1 MYKQQLSS
9 KIDSHSNSVNIST
22 SALLL
27 VGRFDGTVDLFELDT
42 EHPILSWILV
52 DLSTDVEH
60 HKSSKKD
67 IKSVVVVMVHWCPNR
82 AASFFVADSSGLIY
96 YFDLN
101 RYSSKPVYIEAVSVA
116 SSLSTGCIDLSG
128 CLRHGGSSDG
138 QLNIVFSVKNNRSNG
153 DNIKCKR
160 VNRIIAKQTSKELFN
175 EEELFRASLHN
186 LSANK
191 IIAQSVTFMP
201 DVSNNDSK

>member
-9 KIDSHSNSVNIST
+9 KIDSYNNSVNIST

-42 EHPILSWILV
+42 EHPILSWNLI
-52 DLSTDVEH
+52 DLSTDTEH

-67 IKSVVVVMVHWCPNR
+67 VKSVVVVMVHWCPNR

-101 RYSSKPVYIEAVSVA
+101 RYSSKPVYIETVSVA
-116 SSLSTGCIDLSG
+116 SSLSTGCIDLSSF
-128 CLRHGGSSDG
+128 LRHGSSDG
-138 QLNIVFSVKNNRSNG
+138 QLNIVFSVKKNKSNG

-160 VNRIIAKQTSKELFN
+160 VKVVMFMFVMICAADTDLLFTT
-175 EEELFRASLHN
+175 
-186 LSANK
+186 
-191 IIAQSVTFMP
+191 Q
-201 DVSNNDSK
+201 